1 MNNLYNEII
10 SLTDL
15 SLAVTLLTL
24 GYPILRIEKVTL
36 NKVQFIFK
44 KSPELEN
51 LIEAYWNNTLKV
63 SPLEFF
69 NNLKNTKSRIYTN

>member
-1 MNNLYNEII
+1 MNKLYNETIP
-10 SLTDL
+10 LTDL
-15 SLAVTLLTL
+15 SLTVTLLTL

-69 NNLKNTKSRIYTN
+69 NNLKTTKSRIYSN